1 MKTNLVLYG
10 FMGAG
15 KTSVAKRIAQLH
27 GMEFVDTDE
36 ILVDLEGVSIE
47 ESFQT
52 RGEVAFRAK
61 ERDIVRD
68 VAKSTNAV
76 IATGGGVPLDYRNVE
91 ALSEKGVGV
100 LLSVAA
106 PDVVARLRN
115 TEDRPLLKGNMD
127 VGKVQS
133 MLSQRRGAYGRIPFR
148 VDTLRLT
155 VDQVAARVWQVFERE
170 RGSGGKKK

>member
-1 MKTNLVLYG
+1 MKSNLVLYG

-15 KTSVAKRIAQLH
+15 KSSVGRRLAELH
-27 GMEFVDTDE
+27 GMEYLDTDE

-68 VAKSTNAV
+68 VAKANNTV

-91 ALSEKGVGV
+91 ALAEKGLGV
-100 LLSVAA
+100 LLSVSA
-106 PDVVARLRN
+106 PDVVARLKN
-115 TEDRPLLKGNMD
+115 TADRPLLKGNMD
-127 VGKVQS
+127 VGRVQS
-133 MLSQRRGAYGRIPFR
+133 MLSQRRDAYGRIPFR

-155 VDQVAARVWQVFERE
+155 VDQVAAKVWHVFERE
-170 RGSGGKKK
+170 RGATPRKK